1 MEETALYIHVPFC
14 KQKCLYCDFPSFA
27 NSEGLMKD
35 YIRALSI
42 EIRKLGNKKIST
54 IFIGG
59 GTPTYLNLETLKIL
73 KKSLEELNLS
83 KEIEF
88 TIEGNPGTFTR
99 EKLKLLKEMGVNRL
113 SIGLQAVQDELLK
126 KLGRIHDYNT
136 FLNSYNMA
144 RDMGFNNINIDLM
157 FGLPGQ
163 NIEMWRHTLEIV
175 INLNP
180 EHLSC
185 YSLILEK
192 GTPFFNLYNEEDLPD
207 EDIVSEMYSIVK
219 EFLSEKGYLQYE
231 ISNFSRKGL
240 ECKHN
245 LVYWNLKNYIGVGSG
260 AHSYYNGIR
269 YRNEIN
275 VKKYIEDI
283 ADAGSAVVES
293 HNNTPEDNMEEFMFL
308 GLRKIKGISIEEFR
322 QRFKKNIFSVYG
334 DVIKKFNSKGM
345 MTLEKDRLYLS
356 SRGIEISNYILSDF
370 IIESSEISNK

>member
-1 MEETALYIHVPFC
+1 MEETALYIHIPFC

-27 NSEGLMKD
+27 NSEELMTD

-59 GTPTYLNLETLKIL
+59 GTPTYLNLEVLKIL

-99 EKLKLLKEMGVNRL
+99 EKLKLLKDMGVNRL
-113 SIGLQAVQDELLK
+113 SIGLQAVQDELLE
-126 KLGRIHDYNT
+126 KLGRIHDFNT

-144 RDMGFNNINIDLM
+144 RDMGFNNINVDLM

-163 NIEMWRHTLEIV
+163 DIEMWRHTLEIV

-185 YSLILEK
+185 YSLIVEK
-192 GTPFFNLYNEEDLPD
+192 GTPFFNLYSEEDLPD
-207 EDIVSEMYSIVK
+207 EDTVSEMYSLVK

-231 ISNFSRKGL
+231 ISNFSKNGL

-260 AHSYYNGIR
+260 AHSYYDGIR

-275 VKKYIEDI
+275 VKRYVEAITK
-283 ADAGSAVVES
+283 AGSAVVEL
-293 HNNTPEDNMEEFMFL
+293 HNNTLEDNMEEFMFL

-322 QRFKKNIFSVYG
+322 QRFKKDIFSVYG
-334 DVIKKFNSKGM
+334 DAIKKYKSNGM
-345 MTLEKDRLYLS
+345 IILEKNRLYLS

-370 IIESSEISNK
+370 IIESSEIGKK

>member
-275 VKKYIEDI
+275 VKKYIEAI

>member
-1 MEETALYIHVPFC
+1 MEETALYIHIPFC

-27 NSEGLMKD
+27 NSEELMTD
-35 YIRALSI
+35 YIRSLSI

-59 GTPTYLNLETLKIL
+59 GTPTYLNLESLKIL

-99 EKLKLLKEMGVNRL
+99 EKLKVLKEMGVNRL

-136 FLNSYNMA
+136 FLNSYNTA
-144 RDMGFNNINIDLM
+144 RNMGFNNINIDLM

-219 EFLSEKGYLQYE
+219 EFLCEKEYLQYE
-231 ISNFSRKGL
+231 ISNFSKKGL

-275 VKKYIEDI
+275 VKKYIEAI
-283 ADAGSAVVES
+283 SDAGSAVVES
-293 HNNTPEDNMEEFMFL
+293 HNNTLEDNMEEFMFL

-322 QRFKKNIFSVYG
+322 QRFKKDIFSVYG
-334 DVIKKFNSKGM
+334 DVIRKYKSKGM
-345 MTLEKDRLYLS
+345 MTFEKGRLYLS

-370 IIESSEISNK
+370 IIESSEIDNK

>member
-1 MEETALYIHVPFC
+1 MEETALYIHIPFC

-275 VKKYIEDI
+275 VKKYIEAI

-293 HNNTPEDNMEEFMFL
+293 HSNTPEDNMEEFMFL

-370 IIESSEISNK
+370 IIESSEINDK